1 MKYYETLYIINP
13 ELEDK
18 DYREKV
24 TKFNDVIGKNAG
36 EIIKVDEWGTK
47 TLAYRI
53 KKFDKGA
60 YVLLQYCCEPDLI
73 NKLHRDLRLDD
84 KVLKY
89 QTIKLSNQ
97 ADPEELKQKLKESEK
112 TSEVETEAPVAEE
125 SPKTASQKKPKAQEK
140 DVDEKKAE
148 EVSEDKPVKK
158 TGEGKGGEKGTSK
171 DKK

>member
-1 MKYYETLYIINP
+1 
-13 ELEDK
+13 LEDK

-24 TKFNDVIGKNAG
+24 KKFNDVIGKNAG

-47 TLAYRI
+47 TLAYRL

-97 ADPEELKQKLKESEK
+97 ADPKELKQRLKDKEK
-112 TSEVETEAPVAEE
+112 KPEVEAESPAVE
-125 SPKTASQKKPKAQEK
+125 ETPKTASQKKTKAKEK

-148 EVSEDKPVKK
+148 EVSEKKPVKK
-158 TGEGKGGEKGTSK
+158 TGKGKDAEKGKSK
-171 DKK
+171 DEK